1 MALAVLCPGQGAQH
15 PAMLD
20 LALSHPAGRRALDDG
35 SAALGTDVREWL
47 DADAMFANANAQPLI
62 CLAQN
67 AQWRALRD
75 DLPRPRAL
83 AGYSVGELS
92 GYGVADAVD
101 VATLAVL
108 ARQRAM
114 AMDAAA
120 VASPGGMI
128 GIRGIPRRS
137 LEALC
142 AEAGAHVAIAT
153 TDDAFVVGASE
164 AGLAALAAR
173 CERRGIET
181 RSLHVG
187 VAAHTPLLQAAVL
200 PFKAALDASPLCDPA
215 FPVVAGID
223 ATTVTTRERAIAT
236 LAPQIARTIE
246 WSQCLD
252 ALVERGCRVFLELG
266 PGQALSRMVRERCEE
281 AEARAVDEF
290 RSLAAVAAWVARKL
304 AQGAGP

>member
-35 SAALGTDVREWL
+35 SAALGADVREWL
-47 DADAMFANANAQPLI
+47 AADAMFANAYAQPLI
-62 CLAQN
+62 CLTQY
-67 AQWRALRD
+67 AQWQALRD

-101 VATLAVL
+101 VAALAVL

-120 VASPGGMI
+120 ASPGGMI

-142 AEAGAHVAIAT
+142 SDIGAHVAIAT
-153 TDDAFVVGASE
+153 ADDAFVVGASE
-164 AGLAALAAR
+164 ARLAALAAR
-173 CERRGIET
+173 CEQRGVKT
-181 RSLHVG
+181 RPLRVG
-187 VAAHTPLLQAAVL
+187 VAAHTPLLEAAVL
-200 PFKAALDASPLCDPA
+200 PLKAALDASPLCAPA

-223 ATTVTTRERAIAT
+223 ATAVTTRERAIAT
-236 LAPQIARTIE
+236 LAPQVARTIE

-266 PGQALSRMVRERCEE
+266 PGQALSRMVRGRYEE

-304 AQGAGP
+304 AQGTGP